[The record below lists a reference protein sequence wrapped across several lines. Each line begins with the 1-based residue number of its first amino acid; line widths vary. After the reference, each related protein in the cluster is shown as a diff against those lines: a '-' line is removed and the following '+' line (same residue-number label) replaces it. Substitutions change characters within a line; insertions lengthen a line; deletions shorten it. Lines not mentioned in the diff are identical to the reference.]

1 VNVLDELA
9 DSIGQLGSSN
19 RVIELTKEAIAEGLP
34 ATDIVEKGIRKGLD
48 YVGQQFE
55 HNTYFLAE
63 LLYGAE
69 LTNEALEVLR
79 PQMEGSNT
87 KPRARIVLGT
97 VKGDMHDIGK
107 NIFKSLAMASGFKV
121 KDLGVDVEADTF
133 VENVAR
139 EEPEILAM
147 SALLTTTVPEM
158 KVVVDSLRKAGLR
171 DRVKI
176 ILGGNA
182 VSREFGRSVEADAV
196 ALTAVE
202 GVEICKKWT
211 GKSD

>member
-1 VNVLDELA
+1 MNVLDELA